1 MLCAQPRA
9 GPSPPG
15 ASSGSAPWTPAAALP
30 ATTAHA
36 LPTCPSQ
43 VPSPECAGVPDLSH
57 GLRALQPVALLCR
70 RPRGRCR
77 RPASASRA
85 AASPAA
91 IVCPSAAPSSAARAS
106 AFIPCPCPRPA
117 SASPAL
123 PPHPAASLVRP
134 PRAFGQHLMRLLR
147 RTGSRHYRRHRARV
161 QLCSLQPKD
170 PSPACSVHRR

>member
-1 MLCAQPRA
+1 VLRAQPRA

-70 RPRGRCR
+70 TARAEQVLELSLSPPSRC
-77 RPASASRA
+77 PHLSGAGGGH
-85 AASPAA
+85 
-91 IVCPSAAPSSAARAS
+91 IVCSGVRKGGGRHCSLRRQ
-106 AFIPCPCPRPA
+106 CRLT
-117 SASPAL
+117 L
-123 PPHPAASLVRP
+123 PPRTPHLTRACVRVC
-134 PRAFGQHLMRLLR
+134 ACGCVHVGEWMRI
-147 RTGSRHYRRHRARV
+147 GV
-161 QLCSLQPKD
+161 WVLCTRIVG
-170 PSPACSVHRR
+170 ACVHALEDRD